1 MSFALR
7 NGRRPWTCLPAAA
20 AACALSFALSGPLR
34 AGEPGGEPGPGPL
47 DRAEMMER
55 EAHGLLEHGHRVEGA
70 RLMSKAWGLRAE
82 AFAREEKGA
91 AGGGDLERVRAQIE
105 ELKAKSAAEERAAH
119 EAKEAG
125 RAEESAEHLEAA
137 KQAWQ
142 KATAMEEHLRRMKDE
157 RAGKERHDG
166 PDAAGRHAAE
176 REEEIARV
184 KARIQELRA
193 ASQQAEEE
201 GHRLKEEGKPD
212 AAEAAMKRSG
222 ELWKEAEGLKEML
235 ARKTGEGAPPP
246 RKDGPHKD
254 GPGKD
259 GPGKDAKK
267 PDPMAE
273 LARLRAEVADLRRAL
288 NELKEL
294 LQNRDR

>member
-1 MSFALR
+1 MSFAPLP
-7 NGRRPWTCLPAAA
+7 RRPLAFLAASA
-20 AACALSFALSGPLR
+20 AACALSLALSRPAR
-34 AGEPGGEPGPGPL
+34 AGEPGGEGGPGPL

-55 EAHGLLEHGHRVEGA
+55 EAHGLLEHGHRAEGA

-82 AFAREEKGA
+82 AFAREEKEH
-91 AGGGDLERVRAQIE
+91 AGGGDLERVRAEIE
-105 ELKAKSAAEERAAH
+105 ELKARSAAEERAAH

-125 RAEESAEHLEAA
+125 RAEESAEHMEAA

-142 KATAMEEHLRRMKDE
+142 KATAMEEHLRHMKDE
-157 RAGKERHDG
+157 RADGKRG
-166 PDAAGRHAAE
+166 PDAPGRE
-176 REEEIARV
+176 REREGEIAKV

-193 ASQQAEEE
+193 ASEQAEQE

-222 ELWKEAEGLKEML
+222 DLWKEAEGLKEML
-235 ARKTGEGAPPP
+235 ARKTGEGGAPPP
-246 RKDGPHKD
+246 RKEGK
-254 GPGKD
+254 GKD
-259 GPGKDAKK
+259 GMRPDA
-267 PDPMAE
+267 MAE
-273 LARLRAEVADLRRAL
+273 LERLRAEVADLRRAL